1 MWAANFQISLHPP
14 SFFHRTIIFFTDYKE
29 REIHNKNLVRGMPT
43 LNTTAILRPH
53 LSATVPP
60 LKQKEYI
67 QIKNQPPRNV
77 N

>member
-14 SFFHRTIIFFTDYKE
+14 SFFHRTIIFFTDYKD

-43 LNTTAILRPH
+43 LNTTAILRPTY
-53 LSATVPP
+53 SATVPP

-67 QIKNQPPRNV
+67 QNKNQPPRNV